1 MSKAVMGP
9 GVTSAG
15 LGGMAPQVNRG
26 GWNALRERKLFYSQR
41 EIALLLEKQIR
52 GGYGD
57 LLAGTVL
64 AEMTAAPYDL
74 VPYIP
79 DTISATDVGRIF
91 LVSDNVT
98 TTTFKIWA
106 EDRGKLKAADV
117 IVLTDS
123 DGAYEE
129 ATVSSLAED
138 TGGRTWTVTLS
149 GATVTVGGFT
159 VAKSANCYLKAG
171 ASGKRSTAKYILDQ
185 DVYTGDFENPTPGAL
200 TSVFLSNGILYK
212 SMMVGLDTTAA
223 TSLGAVVDGNF
234 VIVK

>member
-1 MSKAVMGP
+1 MAKAVMGP

-15 LGGMAPQVNRG
+15 LGGMAPQVNRVG
-26 GWNALRERKLFYSQR
+26 YSAIRERKLFYSQR
-41 EIALLLEKQIR
+41 EVALLLEKQLR

-91 LVSDNVT
+91 LVNDNIT
-98 TTTFKIWA
+98 AATFKIWA

-117 IVLTDS
+117 IVLTDT
-123 DGAYEE
+123 DGTYEE
-129 ATVSSLAED
+129 ATVSSMAED
-138 TGGRTWTVTLS
+138 AGGRTWTVTLS
-149 GATVTVGGFT
+149 GATTTVGGFT

-185 DVYTGDFENPTPGAL
+185 DVYTGNYENPTPGAL
-200 TSVFLSNGILYK
+200 TSVFLSNGIVYK
-212 SMMVGLDTTAA
+212 SMMVGLDATAA
-223 TSLGAVVDGNF
+223 SALGAVIDGNF

>member
-1 MSKAVMGP
+1 MAKAVMGP

-15 LGGMAPQVNRG
+15 LGGMAPQINRG
-26 GWNALRERKLFYSQR
+26 GWKSLRERKLFYSQR
-41 EIALLLEKQIR
+41 EISLLLEKQIR

-79 DTISATDVGRIF
+79 DAISVTDVGRIF
-91 LVSDNVT
+91 LVSDNIT
-98 TTTFKIWA
+98 AATFKIWA
-106 EDRGKLKAADV
+106 EDRGKLKATNV
-117 IVLTDS
+117 IVLTDT
-123 DGAYEE
+123 DGTYEE
-129 ATVSSLAED
+129 ATVSSMAED
-138 TGGRTWTVTLS
+138 AGGRTWTVTLS
-149 GATVTVGGFT
+149 GATVTAGGFT

-185 DVYTGDFENPTPGAL
+185 DVYTGDYENPGPGAQ

-212 SMMVGLDTTAA
+212 NMMIGLDTAAA
-223 TSLGAVVDGNF
+223 TALGAVVDGNF

>member
-15 LGGMAPQVNRG
+15 LGGMAPQINRG

-41 EIALLLEKQIR
+41 EVALLMEKHVR

-64 AEMTAAPYDL
+64 AEMTAAPYLL

-79 DTISATDVGRIF
+79 DTISVNDVGRIF
-91 LVSDNVT
+91 LVNDNIT
-98 TTTFKIWA
+98 ANTFKIWK

-123 DGAYEE
+123 DGTYEE

-138 TGGRTWTVTLS
+138 AGGRTWTVTLS
-149 GATVTVGGFT
+149 GATATAGGFT

-185 DVYTGDFENPTPGAL
+185 DVYTGDFENPAPGAQ
-200 TSVFLSNGILYK
+200 TSVFLSNGIVYK
-212 SMMVGLDTTAA
+212 NMMIGLDTTAA
-223 TSLGAVVDGNF
+223 TALGAVIDGNF

>member
-1 MSKAVMGP
+1 MAKAVMGP

-26 GWNALRERKLFYSQR
+26 GWSALRERKLFYSQR
-41 EIALLLEKQIR
+41 EVALLLEKQIR

-79 DTISATDVGRIF
+79 DTISTVDVGRIF
-91 LVSDNVT
+91 LVSDNIT
-98 TTTFKIWA
+98 AATFKIWA

-117 IVLTDS
+117 IVLTDT

-129 ATVSSLAED
+129 ATVLSMAED

-149 GATVTVGGFT
+149 GATTTVGGFT

-171 ASGKRSTAKYILDQ
+171 STGKRSVAKYILDQ
-185 DVYTGDFENPTPGAL
+185 DVYTGDYENPAPGAQ
-200 TSVFLSNGILYK
+200 TSVFVSNGIVYK
-212 SMMVGLDTTAA
+212 NMLVGFDDTAA
-223 TSLGAVVDGNF
+223 TALSAITDGNF